1 MKQLYKRLGLLALVF
16 LTITGT
22 VLYSTTN
29 MEALRHFANFQLWAL
44 CLVALFW
51 LLGMAFD
58 GLRLMHLVQ
67 VANEKISFHEALQV
81 IFGNYFLALL
91 TPGAAGGAVAQ
102 VLFLKKAGVSAGK
115 ATLLVLVRTLLSI
128 LFLVLGLPWALLIE
142 QDTFSYF
149 NSSDL
154 LLVAVAFSLL
164 TIFALLSLGMRWPF
178 RLLFLLLR
186 PLSFRLRYKVLH
198 FYQEVRSGWLLLL
211 QKPKWLGL
219 VFAESALSLW
229 FLYSLVPALFWGF
242 DGSFDYFQVM
252 GRMILLNFLLYFAPT
267 PGGSGLAEGGFVM
280 LFGAF
285 VPDGTVGIM
294 AVAWRIIAE
303 YIPFALGM
311 YYAIRVFGTKY
322 FMSYVK

>member
-1 MKQLYKRLGLLALVF
+1 MKKFYKRIGLLILLF
-16 LTITGT
+16 LAITGT
-22 VLYSTTN
+22 VLYSTTS
-29 MEALRHFANFQLWAL
+29 MESLRHFVTFRPWAL

-58 GLRLMHLVQ
+58 GLRLMHLVH

-128 LFLVLGLPWALLIE
+128 LFLVLALPWALLIE
-142 QDTFSYF
+142 QETFSYF
-149 NSSDL
+149 NSTDL
-154 LLVAVAFSLL
+154 ILLAASF
-164 TIFALLSLGMRWPF
+164 TIFTIFGLISLGMRWSF
-178 RLLFLLLR
+178 RLLFLLLK
-186 PLSFRLRYKVLH
+186 PFSFRLRYKVLH
-198 FYQEVRSGWLLLL
+198 FYQDVRSGWLLLL
-211 QKPKWLGL
+211 KKPHWLGL
-219 VFAESALSLW
+219 VFVESALSLW

-242 DGSFDYFQVM
+242 DGSFDYLQVM

-267 PGGSGLAEGGFVM
+267 PGGSGVAEGGFIM
-280 LFGAF
+280 LFGIF
-285 VPDGTVGIM
+285 VPEGTVGIM
-294 AVAWRIIAE
+294 AVSWRIIAE
-303 YIPFALGM
+303 YVPFAIGM